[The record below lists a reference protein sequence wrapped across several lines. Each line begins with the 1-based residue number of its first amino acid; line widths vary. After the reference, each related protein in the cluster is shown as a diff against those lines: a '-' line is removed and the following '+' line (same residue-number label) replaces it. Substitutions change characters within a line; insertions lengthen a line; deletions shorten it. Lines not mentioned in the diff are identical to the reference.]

1 MQYRIDPKSGNKLSI
16 LGFGCM
22 RFPRNLSQ
30 IDLSKT
36 ERLIL
41 KAIEN
46 GVNYFDTAYIY
57 GGSEE
62 AFGTILHK
70 SNIRNKIFIATKLP
84 HAKCQSYE
92 DFDTL
97 FLTQLE
103 RLHTDYIDYY
113 LIHNL
118 SDTTSWKRL
127 CEMGIEKWIGEKK
140 ATGKIKQIGFSFHG
154 MYDEFLSL
162 LEGYN
167 WDFCQIQYNY
177 VNTHYQAGTAGL
189 KKAAEKGIPVIV
201 MEPLLGGKL
210 ANGLPQKAVSLFKSA
225 NSKLTPAAWALRWL
239 WNQKEVSVVLS
250 GMNDDAQLSEN
261 LELAGNSL
269 PGMLTYDE
277 NKIYD
282 AVTEAFRA
290 SYKIPCTGCNYC
302 TPCPQKINIPACFS
316 AYNMSYTVGFMSGIQ
331 QYATSTGS
339 INPNANHSPSN
350 CIKCGK
356 CEKHC
361 PQHIQI
367 RDSLNIVTKRME
379 PFWFK
384 SAMKLLMKLMG

>member
-1 MQYRIDPKSGNKLSI
+1 MQYRLDPRSGNQLSI

-22 RFPRNLSQ
+22 RFPRNLTQ
-30 IDLSKT
+30 IDLNKT
-36 ERLIL
+36 EKLIL
-41 KAIEN
+41 EAIDK
-46 GVNYFDTAYIY
+46 GINYFDTAYIY

-62 AFGTILHK
+62 AFGTILQK
-70 SNIRNKIFIATKLP
+70 NNIRDKIYIATKLP
-84 HAKCQSYE
+84 YFKCKKYE

-97 FLTQLE
+97 FQTQLE

-118 SDTTSWKRL
+118 CDLKNWQQL
-127 CEMGIEKWIGEKK
+127 CDLGIERWIAEKK
-140 ATGKIKQIGFSFHG
+140 KLGAIKQIGFSFHG
-154 MYDEFLSL
+154 MYDEFLAL
-162 LEGYN
+162 LDAYD

-189 KKAAEKGIPVIV
+189 LKAAEKGIPVIV

-210 ANGLPQKAVSLFKSA
+210 ANGLPPKAVNLFKSVDA
-225 NSKLTPAAWALRWL
+225 ELTPAAWALKWL
-239 WNQKEVSVVLS
+239 WNQKEVTVLLS

-261 LELAGNSL
+261 LHLANGST
-269 PGMLTYDE
+269 PDMLTEKEMRIFD
-277 NKIYD
+277 D
-282 AVTEAFRA
+282 VTEAFRS

-302 TPCPQKINIPACFS
+302 MPCPKQINIPACFS
-316 AYNMSYTVGFMSGIQ
+316 AYNMSYTVGFLSGLQ
-331 QYATSTGS
+331 QYVTSTGAS
-339 INPNANHSPSN
+339 HPSASHAPST

-356 CEKHC
+356 CEGHC

-367 RDSLNIVTKRME
+367 RDSLQVVTKRME

-384 SAMKLLMKLMG
+384 PAMKLVAKIMS